1 MRTLIMLLTVIGT
14 TASLGVEV
22 LAAEV
27 PAEGKIDST
36 FTYITTTTA
45 MPSADG
51 NEATSFDAMLVL
63 TGNAKGSLSRPHG
76 RPLDAGG
83 AQQPGTGA
91 VKLAGWCTYTDLD
104 GDMIFASDEESA
116 PSSTSVAQGTAK
128 ITGGTGKY
136 AGITGEYSYTD
147 EYVGS
152 PKEGVYG
159 GMGTKSGAYKIAK

>member
-36 FTYITTTTA
+36 FTCITTTTA

-51 NEATSFDAMLVL
+51 NEATSFDARLVL
-63 TGNAKGSLSRPHG
+63 TGNAKGSL
-76 RPLDAGG
+76 LDHIVGHCTLAGLNN
-83 AQQPGTGA
+83 PGTGS

-136 AGITGEYSYTD
+136 AGITGEYSFTAG
-147 EYVGS
+147 YVGS
-152 PKEGVYG
+152 P
-159 GMGTKSGAYKIAK
+159 